1 MKKVKITAAK
11 DDSNQIDIAMSKLQE
26 VQTICSNLEDYYFGE
41 DVVVYFTR
49 RYEFCDTA
57 LNQLNK
63 ANSKI

>member
-49 RYEFCDTA
+49 CYEFCDKA